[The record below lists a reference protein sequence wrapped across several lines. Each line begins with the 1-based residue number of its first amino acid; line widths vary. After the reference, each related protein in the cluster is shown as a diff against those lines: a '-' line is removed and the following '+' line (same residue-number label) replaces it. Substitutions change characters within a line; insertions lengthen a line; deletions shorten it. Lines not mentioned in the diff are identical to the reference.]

1 MDSSVLYLL
10 GLGAIRL
17 KKGFSYYPFF
27 KINREGEER
36 EGIPKGLKKY
46 SQKERF
52 LNHGSH
58 YHRHSLI
65 GSSLFSAV
73 SMRLS

>member
-46 SQKERF
+46 LQKERF
-52 LNHGSH
+52 
-58 YHRHSLI
+58 
-65 GSSLFSAV
+65 
-73 SMRLS
+73 